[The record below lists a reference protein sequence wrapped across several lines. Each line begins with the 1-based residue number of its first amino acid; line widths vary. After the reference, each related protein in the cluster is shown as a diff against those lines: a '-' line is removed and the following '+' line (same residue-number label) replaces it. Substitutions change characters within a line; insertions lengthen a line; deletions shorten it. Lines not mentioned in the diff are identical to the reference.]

1 MSKSKFFLF
10 CPLGVLILFACGPD
24 GASEHSPTGP
34 NLRLG
39 GQSQCA
45 DECVITTDSRPFLAA
60 RSSPDS
66 LSGTLVLADVVV
78 NGSAGAAMSLQLF
91 ASQQMASALP
101 RDTRILVTAGAVT
114 KAFTVSELTST
125 RATIYRFAAAGRLQ
139 IRYALSRGAPSS
151 IPLGDLRLTQY
162 AKSAVIVSSERRWI
176 TRSLLPS
183 AQMSSASGC
192 AIAAPVSRICGITV
206 SVNPYA
212 PAATYEGTFQSN
224 PGTGASAAIG
234 ITFSQSVPSV
244 TMTIY
249 DPTYSGNTAQA
260 YDSTG
265 ALLGSVDFVGTGI
278 PGVDVPD
285 TKTLTFNGIRSVI
298 LTPAQDDYVS
308 YDASFAGTPG
318 PGICGHAAFNGTY
331 PVTDVYEAP
340 DTSFR
345 TIPHMG
351 RDYAL
356 PIGTQVFSIEA
367 GRVVHA
373 AFGTSSGG
381 GVVISGSDANSYYFH
396 LSQVLVSEGATVQ
409 AGTLIGLSGNT
420 GHVRPPAPG
429 GAHLHF
435 EQHVPGGPIWDSTN
449 RVPKGTQFEPCKMP
463 GE

>member
-1 MSKSKFFLF
+1 MSKSKIFLL
-10 CPLGVLILFACGPD
+10 CPLGLLVLFACGPD
-24 GASEHSPTGP
+24 GTSEHSPTGP
-34 NLRLG
+34 NLKLG
-39 GQSQCA
+39 DQSQCA

-66 LSGTLVLADVVV
+66 VSGTLVLGDVVV
-78 NGSAGAAMSLQLF
+78 NGSTGATISLQLF
-91 ASQQMASALP
+91 ASQQLVSALA

-114 KAFTVSELTST
+114 KSFTLPELTST
-125 RATIYRFAAAGRLQ
+125 RATIYRFSAAGTLQ

-151 IPLGDLRLTQY
+151 IPLGDIRLTQY
-162 AKSAVIVSSERRWI
+162 AKSAVIVNSERRWI
-176 TRSLLPS
+176 RRSLLPS

-244 TMTIY
+244 TVTIY

-260 YDSTG
+260 FDSTG
-265 ALLGSVDFVGTGI
+265 ALLGSVDFVGTGT
-278 PGVDVPD
+278 PGWDVPD
-285 TKTLTFNGIRSVI
+285 TKTLTFSGIRSVL

-318 PGICGHAAFNGTY
+318 PGICPHTAFNGTY
-331 PVTDVYEAP
+331 PVTDAYQAP

-351 RDYAL
+351 RDYGL
-356 PIGTQVFSIEA
+356 PIGTQVFSVEA
-367 GRVVHA
+367 GRVAHA
-373 AFGTSSGG
+373 DFGSSSGG
-381 GVVISGSDANSYYFH
+381 GVVVSSSDANSYYFH
-396 LSQVLVSEGATVQ
+396 LSQLLVSKGDTVQ

-420 GHVRPPAPG
+420 GKVHPPAPG

-435 EQHVPGGPIWDSTN
+435 EQHVPGPIWDST
-449 RVPKGTQFEPCKMP
+449 RHVPKGTQFEPCTMP